1 MAIRSNDTALSDI
14 LKEVGIG
21 KIQLPEFQRSWVW
34 NDSQI
39 CKLIESISSEYPM
52 GALMFLE
59 NGGKAKFKSRVFT
72 GVEES
77 EQKIIPNFLVLDGQ
91 QRITTLYQVFMI
103 AKPVE
108 TCLSNNNDK
117 KVLRYYYL
125 DIQKC
130 LNPDIDRL
138 DAIISVNE
146 KKIITSN
153 IGRDIELDLSSREKE
168 YENMMFP
175 LNIVFSS
182 ASINDWMLGL
192 LNHYKSETTKYL
204 SIYNDFYNKIIS
216 RIILYKL
223 PVITLTKDTSNEAV
237 CQIFENVNTGGVP
250 LNVFEL
256 VTARFAIGSVNLREE
271 WNYIYSVFT
280 KERKDD
286 LLRDVSGSYFLTAM
300 TLLVTYVKTQKQH
313 QGSVRCKKRD
323 VLRLRLNSFELYK
336 NTLINGFM
344 EAANFLV
351 QQGVYTANDLPYT
364 SQLIPLAS
372 IFAYDN
378 VKGKKLALQSN
389 LNKLSQWY
397 WCGVF
402 GEQYGGANESRFA
415 LDITGVFNWL
425 DGGELPDT
433 VQRGN
438 FQATRLLSLQ
448 TRNSAAY
455 KGVMALILQDSP
467 LDFMTHEKIDLA
479 TYIGKSTDIHHIF
492 PQAYCEKCHFE
503 KSKWNSV
510 VNKTTIYAE
519 TNRSIGGRAPS
530 EYIQTMFNK
539 GLKDQEVRDAI
550 ESHKINYE
558 LLKDNKFNSFIIDR
572 AKKLLDRISKAIGK
586 NVSGRDSEETIK
598 AFGSSLI

>member
-1 MAIRSNDTALSDI
+1 
-14 LKEVGIG
+14 
-21 KIQLPEFQRSWVW
+21 
-34 NDSQI
+34 
-39 CKLIESISSEYPM
+39 
-52 GALMFLE
+52 
-59 NGGKAKFKSRVFT
+59 
-72 GVEES
+72 
-77 EQKIIPNFLVLDGQ
+77 
-91 QRITTLYQVFMI
+91 MI
-103 AKPVE
+103 ANPVE

-146 KKIITSN
+146 KKIVTSN

-271 WNYIYSVFT
+271 WSRIYSTFT

-286 LLRDVSGSYFLTAM
+286 LLRDVSGSYFLISM
-300 TLLVTYVKTQKQH
+300 TLLVTYGKSRKQH
-313 QGSVRCKKRD
+313 QGSARCKKRD
-323 VLRLRLNSFELYK
+323 VLRLQLSSFESYK
-336 NTLINGFM
+336 ETLIKGFM

-378 VKGKKLALQSN
+378 INGKKLALQSN
-389 LNKLSQWY
+389 LNKLAQWY

-415 LDITGVFNWL
+415 LDITGVFNWIN
-425 DGGELPDT
+425 GGELPDT

-492 PQAYCEKCHFE
+492 PQAYCEKCHLE

-510 VNKTTIYAE
+510 VNKTPIYAE

-539 GLKDQEVRDAI
+539 GLKNQEVRDAI

-558 LLKDNKFNSFIIDR
+558 LLKDNNFNSFIIDR

-586 NVSGRDSEETIK
+586 NVSGRDSDETIK
-598 AFGSSLI
+598 TFGSSLI

>member
-1 MAIRSNDTALSDI
+1 MAVRSNDTPLSEI
-14 LKEVGIG
+14 LQDVEAG

-34 NDSQI
+34 NDTQI
-39 CKLIESISSEYPM
+39 QKLIESISSEYPM

-59 NGGKAKFKSRVFT
+59 NGGEAKFKSRVFT
-72 GVEES
+72 GVDES
-77 EQKIIPNFLVLDGQ
+77 KKVITPISLVLDGQ
-91 QRITTLYQVFMI
+91 QRITTLFQVFKLD
-103 AKPVE
+103 KPVE
-108 TCLSNNNDK
+108 TCLPTGNDK
-117 KVLRYYYL
+117 RVFRYYYL
-125 DIQKC
+125 DINKC
-130 LNPDIDRL
+130 LDDDTDRL
-138 DAIISVNE
+138 DAIVSVND

-153 IGRDIELDLSSREKE
+153 IGRNIELDLSSRKKE

-182 ASINDWMLGL
+182 AKTNEWMLGL
-192 LNHYKSETTKYL
+192 LKYYTNEPTEYFSL
-204 SIYNDFYNKIIS
+204 YNEFYNKIIS

-223 PVITLTKDTSNEAV
+223 PVITLTKETSNEAV

-256 VTARFAIGSVNLREE
+256 VTARFAIGSVNLRDE
-271 WNYIYSVFT
+271 WNKIHSYFIS
-280 KERKDD
+280 KRKDD
-286 LLRDVSGSYFLTAM
+286 LLRDVTGSYFLTAM
-300 TLLVTYVKTQKQH
+300 TLPLTYTKSIKYKQ
-313 QGSVRCKKRD
+313 GTARCKKRD
-323 VLRLRLNSFELYK
+323 VLRLQLEDFEQYK
-336 NTLINGFM
+336 YFLQKGFM
-344 EAANFLV
+344 DAANFLD

-364 SQLIPLAS
+364 SQLIPLAA
-372 IFAYDN
+372 IYTYDSLN
-378 VKGKKLALQSN
+378 DKKLSLQSN

-415 LDITGVFNWL
+415 IDITGIFSWFN
-425 DGGELPDT
+425 GGEQPDT

-467 LDFMTHEKIDLA
+467 LDFMTCEKMGLA
-479 TYIGKSTDIHHIF
+479 TYLGKSTDIHHIF
-492 PQAYCEKCHFE
+492 PQAYCEKMNLD

-510 VNKTTIYAE
+510 INKTPIYAD

-539 GLKDQEVRDAI
+539 GLDADKVEKAI

-558 LLKDNKFNSFIIDR
+558 FLKDDNFDKFIVDR
-572 AKKLLDRISKAIGK
+572 AKKLLDRIGIAMGK
-586 NVSGRDSEETIK
+586 NTSGRDSEQTVN
-598 AFGSSLI
+598 AFGESLA